1 MGERELVERRSR
13 SRSLRRASIMTVP
26 REIARRRAWSES
38 ERECAT
44 CYTGSDSPSRA
55 TEWAV

>member
-1 MGERELVERRSR
+1 MGELETVPS
-13 SRSLRRASIMTVP
+13 SLEGASIMTVP

-44 CYTGSDSPSRA
+44 CYTLACRL
-55 TEWAV
+55 